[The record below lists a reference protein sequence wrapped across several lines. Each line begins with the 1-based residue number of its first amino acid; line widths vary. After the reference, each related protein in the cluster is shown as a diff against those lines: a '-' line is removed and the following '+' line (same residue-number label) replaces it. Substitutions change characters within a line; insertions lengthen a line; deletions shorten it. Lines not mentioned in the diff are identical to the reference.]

1 MTLNRYALT
10 QLLSI
15 LAVISAFSWWYFF
28 PNQALNAA
36 ENVERL
42 MCLLQSIIVPNAF
55 LSLLTAVLLIP
66 SAQFK
71 RLAGCFFRSIL
82 LLWGVVCFTLFSLW
96 FVLAQASVK
105 TAFLPTFSTDNIW
118 IVALVPAAMVL
129 AVILGVSI
137 VLNVRFRFLIPYIQT
152 LQGWVASVFELV
164 FLIVPVLVFFVILRF
179 LNYAGLDMTSFVIH
193 YFMLALSLV
202 GIMNLIIFPLLFK
215 YTLNVPF
222 SRYVPLV
229 YPVVLMTFL
238 AGDSIAAV
246 PMIVHAGDQY
256 GEDNHRVTR
265 ILALVVICFP
275 WVGELANLVFPI
287 YTALLEQYDLT
298 SVLSILSVGPF
309 FMFTDPY
316 ISIPNLLGVFDFS
329 EAYQVTYMTVALLT
343 DHMFEVCESIA
354 ALFVVLRLKLTLFDN
369 STLHADTTYE

>member
-1 MTLNRYALT
+1 MNRYILT

-15 LAVISAFSWWYFF
+15 LAVISALAWWYFF
-28 PNQALNAA
+28 PDQGLNAA
-36 ENVERL
+36 YNVERL

-71 RLAGCFFRSIL
+71 RLAGCFFKSIL
-82 LLWGVVCFTLFSLW
+82 LLWGVVCLTLFVLW
-96 FVLAQASVK
+96 FLLAQVSVK
-105 TAFLPTFSTDNIW
+105 TAFLPTFSLDNIW
-118 IVALVPAAMVL
+118 IVALVPIAMVL
-129 AVILGVSI
+129 AVTIGVTI
-137 VLNVRFRFLIPYIQT
+137 VLNVRLKYLIPYIQR
-152 LQGWVASVFELV
+152 LQGWVASIFELV

-202 GIMNLIIFPLLFK
+202 SVMNLIIFPLLFR
-215 YTLNVPF
+215 YILNVPF
-222 SRYVPLV
+222 SRYFSLV
-229 YPVVLMTFL
+229 SPVVLMTFL

-256 GEDNHRVTR
+256 GEDNHSVTR
-265 ILALVVICFP
+265 IMALVVICFP

-298 SVLSILSVGPF
+298 SILSILSVGPF

-316 ISIPNLLGVFDFS
+316 ISIPNLLSAFNFS
-329 EAYQVTYMTVALLT
+329 ESYQVTYMTVALLT

-354 ALFVVLRLKLTLFDN
+354 ALFVVLRLKLSLFHD
-369 STLHADTTYE
+369 STLHNENDIF